1 MTSLGRCRF
10 CNAELRET
18 FADLGM
24 SPLSNSFVSHER
36 RRAPDVFLPLHAYV
50 CSECWL
56 VQLEEFESPANIFSD
71 YLYFSSYSDVWLK
84 HAEAYADSVVARFGL
99 GPVSQVVEIASNDG
113 YLLKN
118 FVARGIPSFGV
129 EPAANVAEVARSRGV
144 PTEVAFFGVETAKK
158 LVERGMAADLMA
170 ANNVLAHV
178 PDINDFVGGFK
189 ILLKANGVVTFEF
202 PSLER
207 LVADRQ
213 FDTIYHE
220 HFSYLSLIA
229 ARQIFLKHG
238 LRVFDIESLQTHGG
252 SLRVYVCHDGGD
264 HATTS
269 RVDRQLQIERGAG
282 LEDVATYRAFARRVV
297 EVKVE
302 LLDFFV
308 GAHRAGK
315 RIVGYGAPAKA
326 NTLLNYCGIG
336 PELLAFTVD
345 RSPHKQ
351 GRLLPG
357 SRIPVLAPERI
368 FEARPDYVLIL
379 PWNLQDEIIE
389 SMAAIR
395 EWGAHFVVPI
405 PTVRVLP

>member
-1 MTSLGRCRF
+1 M
-10 CNAELRET
+10 
-18 FADLGM
+18 
-24 SPLSNSFVSHER
+24 
-36 RRAPDVFLPLHAYV
+36 
-50 CSECWL
+50 
-56 VQLEEFESPANIFSD
+56 
-71 YLYFSSYSDVWLK
+71 
-84 HAEAYADSVVARFGL
+84 
-99 GPVSQVVEIASNDG
+99 
-113 YLLKN
+113 
-118 FVARGIPSFGV
+118 
-129 EPAANVAEVARSRGV
+129 
-144 PTEVAFFGVETAKK
+144 
-158 LVERGMAADLMA
+158 
-170 ANNVLAHV
+170 
-178 PDINDFVGGFK
+178 
-189 ILLKANGVVTFEF
+189 LKANGVVTFEF